1 MFNIEYIFDIIGLKD
16 GEEVKLENGKKSVQ
30 DKLKL
35 LYILNFI
42 DLPLTNIEIS
52 NYILEYE
59 MMDYFTLQ
67 LLLSDLRDAKFTI
80 IRHSNGSEYYF
91 VTETGKAALE
101 MFNEKLP
108 EYFIKEVQK
117 NFSHIKKHI
126 KKQRELVGHY
136 YKRKDDEYIVS
147 LQVTENLT
155 AIFNLSINVPDE
167 YTAKNIIKKWE
178 LCPEKI
184 FGLILSIL
192 TSEINE

>member
-1 MFNIEYIFDIIGLKD
+1 M
-16 GEEVKLENGKKSVQ
+16 ENSIKNAQ

-42 DLPLTNIEIS
+42 DIPLTNIEIS

-67 LLLSDLRDAKFTI
+67 LLLCDLRDAKFTTI
-80 IRHSNGSEYYF
+80 NHSNGKEYYF
-91 VTETGKAALE
+91 VSEAGKAALE

-108 EYFIKEVQK
+108 EYFIKEVEK
-117 NFSHIKKHI
+117 NFFHIKKHI

-155 AIFNLSINVPDE
+155 TIFNLSINVPDE

-178 LCPEKI
+178 ISPENI
-184 FGLILSIL
+184 FGQIMNIL